1 MIPQASTRDGGLY
14 CSRMDETEKYQQ
26 RLEAI
31 AEKRRQQD
39 EEERARREME
49 DEKLRLQQLKR
60 KSLRDQWLM
69 EGAPLSPAS
78 PDGQG
83 PRSPP
88 WGSHA
93 HEAEN
98 HIDKLQSDSQHLEEE
113 KKEQMEDG
121 QVEAVEVAEAA
132 AEMVQEVVVHNGE
145 DNATALESTEDDVKI
160 NKSQRLDG
168 TAVVLTNGGRDFNA
182 DIDHKASEQSI
193 QSNTNGVL
201 GAAEGDVS
209 MKLEPVLSRC
219 VSEADHV
226 PDVNSNLEEEEGN
239 LVMRAVCV
247 MITDDG
253 DDVPVDLGAEED
265 QQEAIQSDE
274 TPLPDQEAGKEDGET
289 VEEIIKTETAPET
302 FIQPE
307 KSQATE
313 RTAEAKPETGDVDG
327 DVKTN
332 ESVNG
337 ETKAEGMDKQ
347 SEDPPAIH
355 LEGTTVASVPVY
367 SEMQFV
373 TVASEA
379 EFEAAVSPEGAQGP
393 ATVSG
398 QFQEVPLAE
407 PQESQRTEAGL
418 GEQEPL
424 LSQAKAPDSQA
435 EPAATNSPANTETH
449 GPARASQGEE
459 PEAPKRK
466 TCQCCSVM

>member
-1 MIPQASTRDGGLY
+1 MSSLS
-14 CSRMDETEKYQQ
+14 CSFPFQ
-26 RLEAI
+26 
-31 AEKRRQQD
+31 
-39 EEERARREME
+39 
-49 DEKLRLQQLKR
+49 R

-121 QVEAVEVAEAA
+121 QVVS
-132 AEMVQEVVVHNGE
+132 
-145 DNATALESTEDDVKI
+145 NAHTHTHS
-160 NKSQRLDG
+160 
-168 TAVVLTNGGRDFNA
+168 LTLTLS
-182 DIDHKASEQSI
+182 SEQSI

-424 LSQAKAPDSQA
+424 LSQAKAPDK
-435 EPAATNSPANTETH
+435 TH

>member
-1 MIPQASTRDGGLY
+1 MQAEDIPNPKDFFLLLRTSAVTLRQVMRAG
-14 CSRMDETEKYQQ
+14 SRMDETEKYQQ

-88 WGSHA
+88 WASHA

-253 DDVPVDLGAEED
+253 NDVPVDLGAEED

-398 QFQEVPLAE
+398 QFQE
-407 PQESQRTEAGL
+407 
-418 GEQEPL
+418 
-424 LSQAKAPDSQA
+424 AKAPDSQA